1 MTELAKCTFCHQ
13 KNVTRTYMRACEP
26 CYEAMKVCPKCL
38 EAETEEQIEVK
49 LNEAEQKKQE
59 QENERKMNEFVKT
72 LKERSRRTVRRLM
85 EKGTISWN
93 EELNTFVDEE
103 DQPLALQF
111 RNGFANSSKNSEANE
126 DDEDVDEFGDGEDS
140 DDEHDSEDKDE
151 DEGEEEKEGEKE
163 KKTKESKKGKEA
175 KKTEEKKEEAK

>member
-38 EAETEEQIEVK
+38 ESETEEQIEVK
-49 LNEAEQKKQE
+49 LNEAEKKKQE
-59 QENERKMNEFVKT
+59 QENEKKMNEFVKT

-111 RNGFANSSKNSEANE
+111 RNGFANSSKNSEAN
-126 DDEDVDEFGDGEDS
+126 DDEDIDEFGDGEES

-151 DEGEEEKEGEKE
+151 EKEEKEKE
-163 KKTKESKKGKEA
+163 EGKKVKESKKSKEV
-175 KKTEEKKEEAK
+175 KKAEEKKEEVK